1 MARYIGSACKLCRRE
16 GVKLF
21 LKGGRCL
28 GEKCAQDRRSYAPGV
43 HGQRRSKP
51 TDYGLQ
57 LREKQKARRIYG
69 VLERQF
75 RGYYH
80 KAARQRGITG
90 ANLLTLLERRLDNIV
105 YRIGFAAS
113 RSEARQ
119 LINHGHFLVNGR
131 RVDIASYL
139 VEAGDTIQVKDGSKQ
154 LPCIKSA
161 VDAAKERGGPEWLS
175 LEADKLRG
183 LVNSIPTREQ
193 IDLPLQEQLIV
204 ELYSK

>member
-1 MARYIGSACKLCRRE
+1 MARYNEAVCKLCRRE

-28 GEKCAQDRRSYAPGV
+28 SEKCAIDRRNYAPGE

-105 YRIGFAAS
+105 YRMGFASS

-119 LINHGHFLVNGR
+119 LVNHGHFLVNDR

-139 VEAGDTIQVKDGSKQ
+139 VKAGDTIQVKDGSKK
-154 LPCIKSA
+154 LPCIVSA
-161 VDAAKERGGPEWLS
+161 VKAAKERGALEWLS

-183 LVNSIPTREQ
+183 LVNNIPTREQ